1 MSLLDPFTHA
11 LATVLATAH
20 TTLDSLGAA
29 PGSALTWLACVAAVV
44 VLVRVAMLP
53 FVVHG
58 VRQAHAGS
66 RARPHLREV
75 AERYRGRTDA
85 ASVRAMVEE
94 RRAVSADH
102 GVSRLGCLPLLVQ
115 LPVWVGLY
123 HLLSDVAS
131 GSAVGAMTPAL
142 VSSLGGA
149 SLLGVSLA
157 AHGYVGSGAAHLA
170 VVAGLAAVAAV
181 LSYVTQRFVV
191 LPNTVTEGMP
201 EAMASAQRL
210 MPTLSALGIAVSAGI
225 VPVALLAYWVMS
237 SSWSLAQSAVVARWY
252 PTPGTEAAARAALRA
267 AG

>member
-1 MSLLDPFTHA
+1 MSLLDPIKHA
-11 LATVLATAH
+11 LAGVLAASHEALT
-20 TTLDSLGAA
+20 SLGAPSGA
-29 PGSALTWLACVAAVV
+29 ALTWLACVAVVV
-44 VLVRVAMLP
+44 VLVRTAMLP

-75 AERYRGRTDA
+75 TERYRGRTDA
-85 ASVRAMVEE
+85 ESVRAMVEE
-94 RRAVSADH
+94 RRRISAEH

-131 GSAVGAMTPAL
+131 GSAVGAMSPAL

-149 SLLGVSLA
+149 SVLGVSLA
-157 AHGYVGSGAAHLA
+157 EHGYLGSGAEHLV
-170 VVAGLAAVAAV
+170 VVAGLAAVAAA

-210 MPTLSALGIAVSAGI
+210 MPTLSAAGIALSAGV

-237 SSWSLAQSAVVARWY
+237 STWTLGQSAVVARWFA
-252 PTPGTEAAARAALRA
+252 TPGTEAARRAALR
-267 AG
+267 GRG